1 MGPGDHYRGPA
12 RRLGRGLRDVS
23 CRSYSVISGLVL
35 TLPTQCPPG
44 PAWPAPGRAGMSG
57 CADAVLPTQ
66 AEALDE
72 RPVAADVGVAQVGQQ
87 ATAAADQ
94 QQQPAAAV
102 VVVLVHLEVLVQVVD
117 PAGHERDLDLRRTG
131 VTLTGRVLR
140 KDLLLDFGVERHV
153 APH

>member
-44 PAWPAPGRAGMSG
+44 PAWPAPGGAGMSG

-87 ATAAADQ
+87 AT
-94 QQQPAAAV
+94 AAAV

-153 APH
+153 AP